1 MTSTLSNFVYNL
13 AEEIHK
19 IKCTSCNTCCLEY
32 TNAKDDLVEHK
43 RLCCNNNY
51 PKTFHKN
58 WKKRFANT
66 YELLNHDINKFILL
80 LKKGVYLYGY
90 RDDWENLK
98 TTLLPEIKI
107 SIAI

>member
-51 PKTFHKN
+51 PKT
-58 WKKRFANT
+58 
-66 YELLNHDINKFILL
+66 Y
-80 LKKGVYLYGY
+80 
-90 RDDWENLK
+90 
-98 TTLLPEIKI
+98 
-107 SIAI
+107 